1 MNKNQKKTNIGLV
14 EYAEAQLGK
23 PYWYGT
29 FGQKATK
36 VLYDYNKSRLPS
48 YYTASDFARQIA
60 EGQKV
65 HDCIGLVKG
74 YMWCKS
80 PNDEKP
86 IYKSNGFPDC
96 SADAQYNRSN
106 RKGASMATLP
116 EMPGVLVFMRGH
128 VGIYIGDGWV
138 IEARGHAYGVVKTR
152 LKDRAWKRW
161 ALIDEIEYV
170 KDEPKPEEPK
180 PQDEK
185 PNVITSNG
193 CNYK

>member
-1 MNKNQKKTNIGLV
+1 
-14 EYAEAQLGK
+14 
-23 PYWYGT
+23 
-29 FGQKATK
+29 
-36 VLYDYNKSRLPS
+36 
-48 YYTASDFARQIA
+48 
-60 EGQKV
+60 
-65 HDCIGLVKG
+65 
-74 YMWCKS
+74 
-80 PNDEKP
+80 
-86 IYKSNGFPDC
+86 
-96 SADAQYNRSN
+96 
-106 RKGASMATLP
+106 MATLP